1 MTIAPSISPV
11 NAKLV
16 KQIQAGG
23 YFELALLLTEIDE
36 VAGCSPIEDRQRQK
50 TKHISTILEWL
61 QCFTAYSGVIA
72 AAQPER
78 AQDLL
83 GYQAVILDARMR
95 YEGQGWLNYD
105 RRFRQAAAADPTK
118 KWSPIDGDLWHMCF
132 TGLKRRSGVCQFCQ
146 TTTHSSTKCIWS
158 PSQQFG
164 KQSGTEAGSSQ
175 NAIPVCK
182 SWNFSPNPECAF
194 VACKFQHVCIY
205 CCKDPTLTRQQATHK
220 AMFCSP
226 RPKTSSSS
234 SVSGHTNT

>member
-1 MTIAPSISPV
+1 LLLPLPVKSNGSRYIALFLTQIAAIGRTPPEAALQHLQRDEPPAPENSNLTPADDSSTKTGDTAILPMTIAPSISPV

-36 VAGCSPIEDRQRQK
+36 VAGCSPLEDRQRQK

-118 KWSPIDGDLWHMCF
+118 KWSPIQSPCRVHNYRLWA
-132 TGLKRRSGVCQFCQ
+132 S
-146 TTTHSSTKCIWS
+146 
-158 PSQQFG
+158 
-164 KQSGTEAGSSQ
+164 
-175 NAIPVCK
+175 
-182 SWNFSPNPECAF
+182 
-194 VACKFQHVCIY
+194 
-205 CCKDPTLTRQQATHK
+205 
-220 AMFCSP
+220 
-226 RPKTSSSS
+226 
-234 SVSGHTNT
+234 